1 MIAVLFEA
9 QALPQAQQ
17 RYFDLAAG
25 LKPLLADAPGFIDLE
40 RFQSLAAPDRFLS
53 LSWWESEEAVRQ
65 WKGNLMHQAAQQEGR
80 ERIFA
85 HYRVR
90 VAQVLRDY
98 SSDTKDN
105 SHV

>member
-65 WKGNLMHQAAQQEGR
+65 WKDNLMHQAAQQEGK

-85 HYRVR
+85 HYRIR

>member
-65 WKGNLMHQAAQQEGR
+65 WKDNLMHQAAQQEGR

-85 HYRVR
+85 HYRIR

>member
-65 WKGNLMHQAAQQEGR
+65 WKGNLMHQAAQQEGK

-85 HYRVR
+85 HYRIR

>member
-40 RFQSLAAPDRFLS
+40 RFQSLTVPDRFLS

-65 WKGNLMHQAAQQEGR
+65 WKGNLMHQAAQQEGK

-85 HYRVR
+85 HYRIR

-105 SHV
+105 SYV

>member
-9 QALPQAQQ
+9 QALPAAQQ

-25 LKPLLADAPGFIDLE
+25 LRPLLATAPGFIDID
-40 RFQSLAAPDRFLS
+40 RFQSLTTPGKLLS
-53 LSWWESEEAVRQ
+53 LSWWESEEAVRA
-65 WKGNLMHQAAQQEGR
+65 WKSNLMHQAAQQEGQDS
-80 ERIFA
+80 IFA
-85 HYRVR
+85 WYRIR
-90 VAQVLRDY
+90 VAHVLRDY

>member
-25 LKPLLADAPGFIDLE
+25 LKPLLADTPGFIDLE
-40 RFQSLAAPDRFLS
+40 RFQSLTVPDRFLS

-65 WKGNLMHQAAQQEGR
+65 WKGNLMHQAAQQEGK

-85 HYRVR
+85 HYRIR

>member
-53 LSWWESEEAVRQ
+53 LSWWENEEAVRQ

-85 HYRVR
+85 HYRIR

>member
-40 RFQSLAAPDRFLS
+40 RFQSLTAPDRFLS

-65 WKGNLMHQAAQQEGR
+65 WKGNLMHQAAQQEGKA
-80 ERIFA
+80 RIFA
-85 HYRVR
+85 HYRIR

>member
-1 MIAVLFEA
+1 MIAILFEA

-40 RFQSLAAPDRFLS
+40 RFQSLTAPDRFLS

-65 WKGNLMHQAAQQEGR
+65 WKGNLMHQAAQQEGK

-85 HYRVR
+85 HYRIR

>member
-65 WKGNLMHQAAQQEGR
+65 WKGNLMHQAAQQEGK

-85 HYRVR
+85 HYRIR

-105 SHV
+105 PHV

>member
-53 LSWWESEEAVRQ
+53 LSWWENEEAIRQ

-85 HYRVR
+85 HYRIR

>member
-40 RFQSLAAPDRFLS
+40 RFQSLTAPDRFLS
-53 LSWWESEEAVRQ
+53 LSWWESEEVVRQ
-65 WKGNLMHQAAQQEGR
+65 WKGNLMHQAAQQEGK

-85 HYRVR
+85 HYRIR

>member
-65 WKGNLMHQAAQQEGR
+65 WKGNLMHQAAQQEGKA
-80 ERIFA
+80 RIFA
-85 HYRVR
+85 HYRIR

>member
-25 LKPLLADAPGFIDLE
+25 LRPLLADAPGFIDLE

-65 WKGNLMHQAAQQEGR
+65 WKGNLMHQAAQQEGK

-85 HYRVR
+85 HYRIR

>member
-25 LKPLLADAPGFIDLE
+25 LKPLLTDAPGFIDLE

-85 HYRVR
+85 HYRIR